1 MNRQSGHGQPVQIGW
16 LKSGSSDLV
25 SDVHFSGDPASRFAG
40 IEVSG
45 SGGRPHRWR
54 HASAHFLH
62 QAKPM
67 NTSSTRQL
75 NNSHVCVDA
84 DVTSTHLSMLAATP
98 AGSATGSAAIS
109 C

>member
-1 MNRQSGHGQPVQIGW
+1 MNRHGGHGQSVQRGR
-16 LKSGSSDLV
+16 LKPGSSGLAN
-25 SDVHFSGDPASRFAG
+25 DVRFSGNPASRFAG
-40 IEVSG
+40 IGVSG

-54 HASAHFLH
+54 HPTARFLH
-62 QAKPM
+62 QARRM

-75 NNSHVCVDA
+75 NNSHVCVDG
-84 DVTSTHLSMLAATP
+84 DVTFTHLSMLAATP